1 MSMILL
7 ITIMVIGLSIESYLT
22 QHYIVYGILMAVAI
36 VLGLMAMA
44 YEGSLIKRIKKL
56 EEQLNEKETEH
67 HAESES

>member
-7 ITIMVIGLSIESYLT
+7 ITILVIGLSVESYLT
-22 QHYIVYGILMAVAI
+22 QHYILCGVLMTVAV

-44 YEGSLIKRIKKL
+44 FEGSLINRIKKL